1 MLSKQ
6 QAEDGYQV
14 SVVSLDELVPQ
25 GHLVRKIENVVYFS
39 FIYDLVKDRYS
50 PDQGEDTP
58 RTQSLFR
65 IPKIS
70 VDLGTI
76 VNQRKTVSELLET
89 LHHLIRIRMNCCERG
104 NA

>member
-70 VDLGTI
+70 VDA
-76 VNQRKTVSELLET
+76 R
-89 LHHLIRIRMNCCERG
+89 LIRPPGVSSSG
-104 NA
+104 NAGDSEISL